1 MLRYAGDVGAAWLE
15 SELGGAVTCA
25 LFESAPAKLGA
36 LLAAELAGYPAA
48 AAPGRVA
55 AAASAAVDLFRTLLS
70 ESAQVSV

>member
-15 SELGGAVTCA
+15 SELGGAVTRA

-36 LLAAELAGYPAA
+36 LLAAELAGYTAA
-48 AAPGRVA
+48 AAPGPA

-70 ESAQVSV
+70 ESAQVRV